1 MSSILDPRIAPLHEA
16 AARALD
22 MAVALQPPGFGRDRA
37 GHAARVKQLER
48 EIAGLRRARRPSPRP
63 PLPAARD
70 VAQLKDLS
78 GRHFARKR
86 EQIAGLLQAYIEALN
101 SQPRQAPAVVRDGIA
116 RITRGKD
123 TPLLNDAD
131 EAWRSFHA
139 GGRKAAVVMAGATLE
154 GVLQAAVA
162 RLGKPVEA
170 AFRAV
175 YPQRKAP
182 ADADSYRF
190 EEALSVLRHMGV
202 LTSAVSHVARGIKEL
217 RNFVHP
223 AVQKRQRGGVS
234 DAQALLALQAVAA
247 LVEEL
252 AGRLDLD

>member
-1 MSSILDPRIAPLHEA
+1 MSATDPRDAPLLEA

-22 MAVALQPPGFGRDRA
+22 LVVALQPHGYGRDRTA
-37 GHAARVKQLER
+37 HAARVALLEH
-48 EIAGLRRARRPSPRP
+48 EVGVLRRARRPSPKP
-63 PLPAARD
+63 PLPAAHQIE
-70 VAQLKDLS
+70 QLQDLS

-86 EQIAGLLQAYIEALN
+86 EEIAGLLQGYIEALN
-101 SQPRQAPAVVRDGIA
+101 ARPRHAPPEVREAIA
-116 RITRGKD
+116 CITRD
-123 TPLLNDAD
+123 HESPLLHDAD
-131 EAWRSFHA
+131 EAWRAFHA
-139 GGRKAAVVMAGATLE
+139 GSRKAAVVMAGATLE

-162 RLGKPVEA
+162 RLGKPTDS

-252 AGRLDLD
+252 AQRLDLD

>member
-1 MSSILDPRIAPLHEA
+1 MSATDPRDVPLHEA

-22 MAVALQPPGFGRDRA
+22 LVVALQPHGYGRDREA
-37 GHAARVKQLER
+37 HAASVALLER
-48 EIAGLRRARRPSPRP
+48 EVAALRRARRPTPRP
-63 PLPAARD
+63 PLPAAHQI
-70 VAQLKDLS
+70 AQLLDLN

-86 EQIAGLLQAYIEALN
+86 EEIAGLLQGYIEALN
-101 SQPRQAPAVVRDGIA
+101 ARPRHAPQEVREAIA
-116 RITRGKD
+116 RITRD
-123 TPLLNDAD
+123 PDSLLLQDAD
-131 EAWRSFHA
+131 EAWRAFHA
-139 GGRKAAVVMAGATLE
+139 GSRKAAVVMAGATLE

-162 RLGKPVEA
+162 RLGAPTDG

-182 ADADSYRF
+182 AEADSYRF

-252 AGRLDLD
+252 AQRLDLD